1 MGSRNMRNAGGGQGD
16 VDLAM
21 AGWEQLSK
29 SPDKMAEVMA
39 SLKDPEV
46 MAKAQEITQEIK
58 GPSSLAESLPE
69 PAQGAALHPEVR
81 PRPLSPRGRYAVC
94 LRAPSTA
101 RSPPLSAQ
109 EMLKDPMYMAAAK
122 AKLGDL
128 QVRGLGGAVGC
139 SCRCWAGVGQ

>member
-58 GPSSLAESLPE
+58 GPSSLAESP
-69 PAQGAALHPEVR
+69 GAGPGCGFT
-81 PRPLSPRGRYAVC
+81 PG
-94 LRAPSTA
+94 
-101 RSPPLSAQ
+101 SA
-109 EMLKDPMYMAAAK
+109 A
-122 AKLGDL
+122 
-128 QVRGLGGAVGC
+128 
-139 SCRCWAGVGQ
+139 